1 MPGQYVKVARADDVA
16 PGTSIAVELP
26 QASLAI
32 CNVDGRFFA
41 VENLCTHDDGPLGE
55 GDLDGFRIQCPRH
68 LAYFDVRSGKALTL
82 PAVMDVKCFPV
93 RVQDG
98 DVEVEL

>member
-32 CNVDGRFFA
+32 CNVDGQFFA
-41 VENLCTHDDGPLGE
+41 IENLCTHDDGPLGE
-55 GDLDGFRIQCPRH
+55 GALDGFRIQCPRH
-68 LAYFDVRSGKALTL
+68 LAYFDIRTGKALTL
-82 PAVMDVKCFPV
+82 PAVMGVKCFPV

>member
-1 MPGQYVKVARADDVA
+1 MPGQFVKVARADDVA

-26 QASLAI
+26 KASLAI
-32 CNVDGRFFA
+32 CNVDGQYYA
-41 VENLCTHDDGPLGE
+41 IENLCTHDDGPLGE
-55 GDLDGFRIQCPRH
+55 GALDGHRIQCPRH
-68 LAYFDVRSGKALTL
+68 LAYFDVRNGKALTL
-82 PAVMDVKCFPV
+82 PAVMDVECFPV